1 MAALPQG
8 IFTGCC
14 FRHPVLFLVIVKIIA
29 RIYTFHGCAAAI
41 FVVFPHNREFLP
53 CQCTILPQSL
63 QALVAGQWILYNMG
77 AKKLREGCCMGI
89 NKRDEM
95 TALERVGLTLQHKEA
110 DRVPVYP
117 LLNGISR
124 KLVNASYKEWTLNA
138 DITAEAYCR
147 VTEQFGLDA
156 IVTLTDLSVEAGD
169 FGQELV
175 FPENEAAHPNF
186 NNHLLKDIEDYSKIE
201 PIDFRKGTRMMEHIK
216 LCDKLVKAKGKEYP
230 IVAFVFGPL
239 GILSMLR
246 GQANIFMDILDD
258 PDAVKRAVAAINQ
271 TLMEYVDGLIETGV
285 NAIMLDT
292 LFASQSIMSKSMW
305 KEFEGVY
312 VKELADH
319 IHEKGCMMMIHNCGN
334 GIYFDV
340 QIEAMRPE
348 AISFLHLPDDC
359 KSREELKAKYG
370 NATTLIGH
378 VDPTWIIHT
387 AEEDV
392 REECRKQIDL
402 YKKDG
407 GFILA
412 TGCEYPANADFRNAE
427 VMIEEAKTYGRYR

>member
-1 MAALPQG
+1 MS
-8 IFTGCC
+8 I
-14 FRHPVLFLVIVKIIA
+14 
-29 RIYTFHGCAAAI
+29 
-41 FVVFPHNREFLP
+41 NR
-53 CQCTILPQSL
+53 
-63 QALVAGQWILYNMG
+63 V
-77 AKKLREGCCMGI
+77 
-89 NKRDEM
+89 DEM

-110 DRVPVYP
+110 DRIPVYP

-124 KLVNASYKEWTLNA
+124 KLVHASYKDWALNA
-138 DITAEAYCR
+138 DITAEAYCK

-169 FGQELV
+169 FGQELI

-186 NNHLLKDIEDYSKIE
+186 NNYMIKDVEEYGRVQPLDI
-201 PIDFRKGTRMMEHIK
+201 RKGSRMMEHVK

-258 PDAVKRAVAAINQ
+258 PDAVKAAVGAITQ
-271 TLMEYVDGLIETGV
+271 TLKDYVDALIATGV
-285 NAIMLDT
+285 HGIMVDT
-292 LFASQSIMSKSMW
+292 LFSSQSIMSKGMW
-305 KEFEGVY
+305 KEFEGGFVRD
-312 VKELADH
+312 LAQH
-319 IHEKGCMMMIHNCGN
+319 IHQQNCMVMIHNCGN

-340 QIEAMRPE
+340 QIEMMKPE

-359 KSREELKAKYG
+359 KTREEVKQKYG
-370 NATTLIGH
+370 DITTLIGH
-378 VDPTWIIHT
+378 VDPTWVIN
-387 AEEDV
+387 APEQEV
-392 REECRKQIDL
+392 RAECRAQIDV
-402 YKKDG
+402 YKKSG

-427 VMIEEAKTYGRYR
+427 VMIEEAKTYGRYGK

>member
-1 MAALPQG
+1 MS
-8 IFTGCC
+8 
-14 FRHPVLFLVIVKIIA
+14 LVML
-29 RIYTFHGCAAAI
+29 
-41 FVVFPHNREFLP
+41 EEL
-53 CQCTILPQSL
+53 
-63 QALVAGQWILYNMG
+63 
-77 AKKLREGCCMGI
+77 
-89 NKRDEM
+89 
-95 TALERVGLTLQHKEA
+95 TALERVALTLQHKEA

-147 VTEQFGLDA
+147 VTERFGLDT

-201 PIDFRKGTRMMEHIK
+201 PIDYRKGARMMEHIR

-271 TLMEYVDGLIETGV
+271 TLMEYADGLIETGV
-285 NAIMLDT
+285 HAIMLDT

-312 VKELADH
+312 VKKLAEH
-319 IHEKGCMMMIHNCGN
+319 IHKKGCMVMIHNCGN
-334 GIYFDV
+334 GIYFDA
-340 QIEAMRPE
+340 QIEAMKPE

-359 KSREELKAKYG
+359 KSREELKEKYG
-370 NATTLIGH
+370 SVTTLIGH
-378 VDPTWIIHT
+378 VDPTWIIH
-387 AEEDV
+387 ASEEDV